1 MKKLIL
7 RVYDRVIDTIVIGL
21 VLMMLVTLCFAF
33 AEVVVG
39 LIHLAPSLGRAHFA
53 DADFRDLVTS
63 VLNVFVIIELF
74 STFISYVRIKRIHL
88 SMLIDVTAVF
98 TLREMLVKLYAQ
110 SFAGQ
115 ELMILASL
123 LVVLVIARSIT
134 GRFQPVADRPG
145 DNAQGSP
152 PDRDN

>member
-7 RVYDRVIDTIVIGL
+7 RAYDRVIDAIVIGL

-33 AEVVVG
+33 AEVLVG
-39 LIHLAPSLGRAHFA
+39 LIHLVPSLGRAHFV
-53 DADFRDLVTS
+53 DADFRDLITS

-74 STFISYVRIKRIHL
+74 STFISYVRIKRIRL

-98 TLREMLVKLYAQ
+98 ILREMLVKLYAQ

-123 LVVLVIARSIT
+123 LIVLVIARSIT
-134 GRFQPVADRPG
+134 GRFPPTPRRPG
-145 DNAQGSP
+145 VSASESSP
-152 PDRDN
+152 DQDV

>member
-7 RVYDRVIDTIVIGL
+7 RTYDRVIDVIVIGL
-21 VLMMLVTLCFAF
+21 VLMMLITLCFAF

-39 LIHLAPSLGRAHFA
+39 LIHLVPSLGRRHFI

-74 STFISYVRIKRIHL
+74 STFISYVRIKRIRL

-98 TLREMLVKLYAQ
+98 ILREMLVKLYAQ

-115 ELMILASL
+115 ELLILASL
-123 LVVLVIARSIT
+123 LIVLVIARSIT
-134 GRFQPVADRPG
+134 GRFHPSLRRPG
-145 DNAQGSP
+145 GADASP
-152 PDRDN
+152 SDQDG